1 MTSMLNPWA
10 PTHVHGSV
18 DLCHR
23 LIICRKLVDLD
34 PVADKLTGDF
44 DFELC

>member
-1 MTSMLNPWA
+1 MVSTLNPCD
-10 PTHVHGSV
+10 PTHVHGSI

-23 LIICRKLVDLD
+23 LVICRKLVDLD
-34 PVADKLTGDF
+34 PVADKLTGYF